1 MVWRQVVRITGA
13 GSDARLSWGS
23 GGFTV
28 QQFGTLS
35 LTGVTVAGTITVQS
49 GGTLH
54 LSQVRLTPSVCPGNS
69 YFPAPWFT

>member
-1 MVWRQVVRITGA
+1 VVWRQVVRITGA

-35 LTGVTVAGTITVQS
+35 LTGLTISGDVIVKS
-49 GGTLH
+49 GGALH
-54 LSQVRLTPSVCPGNS
+54 LSQVRLL
-69 YFPAPWFT
+69 

>member
-35 LTGVTVAGTITVQS
+35 LTGLTISGDVIVKS
-49 GGTLH
+49 GGALH
-54 LSQVRLTPSVCPGNS
+54 LSQVRLL
-69 YFPAPWFT
+69 